1 VLPTFSHSL
10 SGLKWDEMVSW
21 NRASFCLWKRIV
33 YQLEQLEAIAEQ
45 PKKLLKRQY
54 SNVRDEG
61 DKIVP
66 FFLIPLTGLTDEVG
80 IADDIVSKL

>member
-1 VLPTFSHSL
+1 VGRNGFLESCQFLPVETDSL
-10 SGLKWDEMVSW
+10 SAGAARGNS
-21 NRASFCLWKRIV
+21 RT
-33 YQLEQLEAIAEQ
+33 AE
-45 PKKLLKRQY
+45 KLLKRQY